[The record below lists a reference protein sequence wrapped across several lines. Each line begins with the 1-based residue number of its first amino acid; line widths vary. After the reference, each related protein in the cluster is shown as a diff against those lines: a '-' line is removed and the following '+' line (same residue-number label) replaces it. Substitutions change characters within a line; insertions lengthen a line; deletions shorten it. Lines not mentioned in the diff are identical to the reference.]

1 MTVWHRKR
9 IDSLHND
16 TLKALIKILGT
27 SGNMKEQGIAA
38 AEGLHLA
45 ACFLGRPQFKLDA
58 VFVPDERMEDA
69 SWLELLDALQAQQP
83 LNVKGKP
90 LTLFEMPMVVFKK
103 LSKLNTPTG
112 PLLVFKTPGE
122 GAMQSASKPLDLR
135 RDVVVLDGVQDPGNV
150 GTLLRNCAAAGIS
163 QVVCTEGTAW
173 VWNDKVLRAGM
184 GAQFELSIHDEGAL
198 LAAMD
203 SASQIPVRVTSLQ
216 QSATDLFATD
226 LRSPGI
232 WVFGSEG
239 QGVSAAW
246 MNRATQPLH
255 IPQAQAVESLN
266 VASSS
271 AICLFEQMRQRR

>member
-1 MTVWHRKR
+1 MTVWERKR

-45 ACFLGRPQFKLDA
+45 ACFVGRPQFKLDA
-58 VFVPDERMEDA
+58 VFVPDERMEDPV
-69 SWLELLDALQAQQP
+69 WLDMLGALQAQQP
-83 LNVKGKP
+83 FNVKGKP

-112 PLLVFKTPGE
+112 PLLVFKTPGK
-122 GAMQSASKPLDLR
+122 GAAQSLLKPLKMDS
-135 RDVVVLDGVQDPGNV
+135 DVVVLDGVQDPGNV

-184 GAQFELSIHDEGAL
+184 GAQFELTIHDEEAL
-198 LAAMD
+198 LAAL
-203 SASQIPVRVTSLQ
+203 ANAPHTPVRVTSLQ
-216 QSATDLFATD
+216 TGAIDVFAAD
-226 LRSPGI
+226 LRAPGI

-239 QGVSAAW
+239 QGVSPAW
-246 MNRATQPLH
+246 MSRATQPVT
-255 IPQAQAVESLN
+255 IPQSNAVESLN

-271 AICLFEQMRQRR
+271 AICLFEQIRQRR